1 MDDDLVSM
9 ELKFK
14 LMVSDR
20 PWEHEPNSEEWVDE
34 ATGYKCLIW
43 RHPTHGSLNGY
54 VTIPRKHPLHGQ
66 NYDEINHFVDVH
78 GGLTYSHAEKRGKW
92 TVGFDCNHAEDF
104 APKMVMSLM
113 KYVDSDVRHH
123 LHETYR
129 DWAYVKAEVEKLAQ
143 QLKQLEVKE
152 K

>member
-1 MDDDLVSM
+1 MDGDLVSM

-20 PWEHEPNSEEWVDE
+20 PWEHEPDNEEWIDE
-34 ATGYKCLIW
+34 ATGYKCAVW

-54 VTIPRKHPLHGQ
+54 VTIPSGHPLYGQ
-66 NYDEINHFVDVH
+66 SYDEINHFVEVH
-78 GGLTYSHAEKRGKW
+78 GGLTYSADDG

-104 APKMVMSLM
+104 APKMVMNLM